1 MVWFTYGGGV
11 YFLSIYICWLSPW
24 RQIDD
29 VWMDGY
35 DDHTMWSLC
44 PVFHSSYDLACV
56 ANVIRM
62 WMTMLGLGLGDAI
75 YEW

>member
-1 MVWFTYGGGV
+1 M
-11 YFLSIYICWLSPW
+11 C
-24 RQIDD
+24 
-29 VWMDGY
+29 GY